1 MAGTID
7 QRNMMMNTV
16 NATNETLCFIP
27 RDVATG
33 ILIGLYIAVLIG
45 GTIGIIIMVLL
56 LCRTNTRSVTITVII
71 NLLVIHGIFILTVPF
86 RITYYIQNQWIFS
99 FEFCRF
105 ISSMIHIHMYLSF
118 TFYVALLLIR
128 YISYFKQRDKIEF
141 YRKMHS
147 VVASAAV
154 WVILLLVVL
163 PVFILQYGTDKN
175 KYNSDQCFSFHKEI
189 ERRFVFVL
197 NYIVVAVM
205 FLVVCILLIVQ
216 IFIIVKIL
224 RKLKRSALDHQEF
237 WVQLKSLFFILVMIT
252 CFFPYHMFRI
262 YYLKHATEC
271 FYYNEI
277 FLGITA
283 LSCLDLLSFAVQ
295 TYFQKVCKHMTC

>member
-1 MAGTID
+1 
-7 QRNMMMNTV
+7 MNKTG
-16 NATNETLCFIP
+16 NETNETICFIP
-27 RDVATG
+27 DDVAKG
-33 ILIGLYIAVLIG
+33 ILIALYIIVIIG
-45 GTIGIIIMVLL
+45 GTVGIIIMGSL
-56 LCRTNTRSVTITVII
+56 LCRTNTRSVTITAII

-86 RITYYIQNQWIFS
+86 RITYYILEKWKFE

-118 TFYVALLLIR
+118 IFYVTLLVIR
-128 YISYFKQRDKIEF
+128 YISYFKQKDKIEF

-147 VVASAAV
+147 VVASAAL
-154 WVILLLVVL
+154 WIIILIVVL
-163 PVFILQYGTDKN
+163 PVLFLQYGIEKN
-175 KYNSDQCFSFHKEI
+175 IYTPEKCFTFYKEI
-189 ERRFVFVL
+189 KRPFVFVL
-197 NYIVVAVM
+197 NYIIVTVI

-216 IFIIVKIL
+216 IVIIVKIMK
-224 RKLKRSALDHQEF
+224 KLKRAALDHQEF

-262 YYLKHATEC
+262 YYLKHSTEC

-295 TYFQKVCKHMTC
+295 TYFQKVFKHMTCSIKCPCQC